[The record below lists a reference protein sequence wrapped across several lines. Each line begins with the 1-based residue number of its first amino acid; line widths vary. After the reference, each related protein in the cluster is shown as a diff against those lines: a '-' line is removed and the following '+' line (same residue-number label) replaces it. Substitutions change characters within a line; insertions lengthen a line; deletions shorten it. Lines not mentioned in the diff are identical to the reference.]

1 MIRFDNVSKRYPGSD
16 EIFRNVSFRIDAG
29 EFVYLTGQS
38 GAGKSTLLKLI
49 AATERPTS
57 GTVLIANQNV
67 SKLKPS
73 AIPFLRRRFGLIFQ
87 DHKLLYDRN
96 CFENVILPLRI
107 NGISEQEAAKRVRA
121 ALDKVGLLK
130 KEKAMPITLSG
141 GEQQRLAIAR
151 AVVSRPAILLADEPT
166 GNLDAE
172 YAADIMA
179 IFNAFNQVGVTVIMS
194 THDALGMSSNQN
206 RTLHL
211 NQGQLHESLTS
222 PGSSKQ
228 AHPNNDPSAKELFR
242 P

>member
-16 EIFRNVSFRIDAG
+16 EIFRNVSFSIDAG
-29 EFVYLTGQS
+29 EFVFLTGQS

-57 GTVLIANQNV
+57 GTVLIANQNI

-151 AVVSRPAILLADEPT
+151 AVVSRPSILLADEPT
-166 GNLDAE
+166 GNLDAD

-194 THDALGMSSNQN
+194 THDALGMSENQN
-206 RTLHL
+206 RILHL
-211 NQGQLHESLTS
+211 NQGKL
-222 PGSSKQ
+222 
-228 AHPNNDPSAKELFR
+228 NDGQPSAGVSKPGRYNANASSTETFQ

>member
-1 MIRFDNVSKRYPGSD
+1 MIQFDQVTKRYPGSD
-16 EIFRNVSFRIDAG
+16 EVLKNVSLSIDAG
-29 EFVYLTGQS
+29 EFVFVTGHS

-49 AATERPTS
+49 AATEKPTS

-67 SKLKPS
+67 SQLKAS

-107 NGISEQEAAKRVRA
+107 NGVSGQEASKRVRA
-121 ALDKVGLLK
+121 ALDKVGLLH

-151 AVVSRPAILLADEPT
+151 AVVSRPSILIADEPT
-166 GNLDAE
+166 GNLDAS

-179 IFNAFNQVGVTVIMS
+179 IFYAFNQVGVTVIMA
-194 THDALGMSSNQN
+194 THDALGMSSSQN
-206 RTLHL
+206 RILHL
-211 NQGQLHESLTS
+211 NQGRLSENAAATEDSTS
-222 PGSSKQ
+222 
-228 AHPNNDPSAKELFR
+228 
-242 P
+242 